1 MLEIPGFRETYCSGL
16 FTYADIRCLRG
27 SLNGMDE
34 LGSRFRC
41 LYEIEDSTLNK
52 EERIRRM
59 ENTQAEYEQPIKERK
74 STRENESSKN
84 KRGIIAIRPMQNKNK
99 MPKMKAS

>member
-1 MLEIPGFRETYCSGL
+1 
-16 FTYADIRCLRG
+16 
-27 SLNGMDE
+27 MDE

-41 LYEIEDSTLNK
+41 LYEIEDSTLNT
-52 EERIRRM
+52 EERTRRR